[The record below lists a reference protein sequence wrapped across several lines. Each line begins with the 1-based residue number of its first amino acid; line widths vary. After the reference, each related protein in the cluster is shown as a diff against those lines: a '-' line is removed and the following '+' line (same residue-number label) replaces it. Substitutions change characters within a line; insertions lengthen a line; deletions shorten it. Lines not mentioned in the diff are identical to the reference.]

1 MISEVMSMSCLLLS
15 SALLLP
21 VRKSGPALKTSIT
34 SMFFDS
40 SPVQSHT
47 SCSVSLYACGLR
59 TNKKGKLQSS
69 CAVGLIPPSP
79 PVLYK

>member
-1 MISEVMSMSCLLLS
+1 MISEVMSMSCLLLN

-40 SPVQSHT
+40 SPVQSH
-47 SCSVSLYACGLR
+47 LA
-59 TNKKGKLQSS
+59 
-69 CAVGLIPPSP
+69 A
-79 PVLYK
+79 